1 MELLLPLATF
11 AFVSTITP
19 GPNNLML
26 SASGIA
32 FGMRRTLP
40 HLFGVWIGFALLVV
54 LCGAGLGTLM
64 AGMPRAGV
72 VLKVVGTAYLLVL
85 AWRMRDALT
94 PRDVAPSGRPLTFL
108 EAVAFQF
115 VNPKAWF
122 MSLTAVSVFMP
133 PLQPQWFA
141 VLTVAAVY
149 ALVGLPCISTWALLG
164 AGLRRQLADARLRRV
179 ASAAVAVL
187 MVYSAGAIWI

>member
-32 FGMRRTLP
+32 FGLRRTLP
-40 HLFGVWIGFALLVV
+40 HLLGVWIGFALLVV

-64 AGMPRAGV
+64 AGMPRAAV
-72 VLKVVGTAYLLVL
+72 ALKVIGTVYLLFL
-85 AWRMRDALT
+85 AWRMRDALN
-94 PRDVAPSGRPLTFL
+94 PRDVATRGRPLTFL
-108 EAVAFQF
+108 EAAAFQF

-122 MSLTAVSVFMP
+122 MALTAVSVFMP
-133 PLQPQWFA
+133 PLQPPWLA
-141 VLTVAAVY
+141 VTTLAAVY
-149 ALVGLPCISTWALLG
+149 AMVGLPCISTWALLG
-164 AGLRRQLADARLRRV
+164 AGLRRQLADARLRRF
-179 ASAAVAVL
+179 ASAAVVVL
-187 MVYSAGAIWI
+187 MVYSAGAIWM